1 MSIELGNNLA
11 EMRKKA
17 GYSQEGVAEKLGVSR
32 QAVSRWETGEASP
45 DTENLIALAELYDV
59 SLDELVG
66 KKTAEEAKLVDDD
79 KRYGKTFREKV
90 QEDIEADLA
99 KEREEDDEEEDAG
112 VSARLRGL
120 VNGLLFLA
128 ATVAYLC
135 MGFAWRAPNGG
146 AVGWAGGWVVFLLP
160 AFLWSIYVAFK
171 TGKMRRLAIPLLVV
185 GVYVGMGIIGGFYGH
200 NFWHPYWI
208 EFFAIPVYYT
218 IAGFVDS
225 RPN

>member
-45 DTENLIALAELYDV
+45 DTENLIALAELYNV

-66 KKTAEEAKLVDDD
+66 KKPEEAKLVDDD
-79 KRYGKTFREKV
+79 KRYGKSFREQVK
-90 QEDIEADLA
+90 EDLKADLA
-99 KEREEDDEEEDAG
+99 KEREEDDDDDDEKGGD
-112 VSARLRGL
+112 ARLRGL
-120 VNGLLFLA
+120 VNGLLFLGA
-128 ATVAYLC
+128 VVAYLC
-135 MGFAWRAPNGG
+135 MGFAWKAPNGS
-146 AVGWAGGWVVFLLP
+146 AVGWAGGWVVFLAPPL
-160 AFLWSIYVAFK
+160 LWSIFSAFRS
-171 TGKMRRLAIPLLVV
+171 GKMRRFNIAALVV

-225 RPN
+225 RPQ